1 MNAEVFERQFA
12 NRFTPDLPKDRKVV
26 IVMDNARYH
35 SRLVE
40 KISYLIKHRIE
51 IPLPIPVKT
60 KEETNYFKATILK
73 KKNKFSAVTWKQ

>member
-1 MNAEVFERQFA
+1 MNAEVFKRWFA

-26 IVMDNARYH
+26 VVIDNAKYH

-51 IPLPIPVKT
+51 IPLPLPVKPLLLQNFV
-60 KEETNYFKATILK
+60 KEIFRRNMSLMRW
-73 KKNKFSAVTWKQ
+73 S

>member
-1 MNAEVFERQFA
+1 MNAEVFKRWFA

-26 IVMDNARYH
+26 VVMDNAKYH

-73 KKNKFSAVTWKQ
+73 KKTNFQQ

>member
-1 MNAEVFERQFA
+1 MNAEAFERQFA

-51 IPLPIPVKT
+51 NPLPLLVKSLLLQ
-60 KEETNYFKATILK
+60 NF
-73 KKNKFSAVTWKQ
+73 VKQIFH